1 MRSDGVRRRVLLLRG
16 SAAAASY
23 VLPFDSRAQARP
35 DGFPTRP
42 VQLIVPYPPG
52 GANDNTARLAAKEL
66 AQQWGQPV
74 VVDNRAGAG
83 GVIGATALAR
93 AKADGHTIG
102 LVSISFA
109 TSAAV
114 QKLPYDPLADFVPLA
129 RASVVPFVL
138 LVSRRVSAGD
148 VSSLV
153 ALARRAPGKI
163 TYGSSGIGSSNQFAT
178 ELFLSE
184 AGVQMTHV
192 PYKGAA
198 PAINDLMAGHLDV
211 MLSSTTSAAP
221 LLAAGNVRA
230 LALTSAKRSP
240 DFPQLVTIAES
251 GLPKY
256 SFEAWSGFLAPAAT
270 PSALGQC

>member
-1 MRSDGVRRRVLLLRG
+1 
-16 SAAAASY
+16 
-23 VLPFDSRAQARP
+23 
-35 DGFPTRP
+35 
-42 VQLIVPYPPG
+42 
-52 GANDNTARLAAKEL
+52 
-66 AQQWGQPV
+66 
-74 VVDNRAGAG
+74 
-83 GVIGATALAR
+83 
-93 AKADGHTIG
+93 
-102 LVSISFA
+102 
-109 TSAAV
+109 
-114 QKLPYDPLADFVPLA
+114 
-129 RASVVPFVL
+129 
-138 LVSRRVSAGD
+138 
-148 VSSLV
+148 
-153 ALARRAPGKI
+153 
-163 TYGSSGIGSSNQFAT
+163 
-178 ELFLSE
+178 
-184 AGVQMTHV
+184 MTHV